1 MTEIKVTINDEDQ
14 RRRAIDSILRCSL
27 DKPMAM
33 TLKPFESKRT
43 LPANALYWQWMTT
56 LAKYFSANAGPFDRE
71 DMHELLKH
79 KFLGYQD
86 ERMIG
91 KTVIPRQLKSTAKLT
106 KGDMSHYM
114 EQVDAWA
121 ADNGCLLPRPE
132 DNEYD
137 QWRAQQNG

>member
-1 MTEIKVTINDEDQ
+1 MTTITVTINDDEQ
-14 RRRAIDSILRCSL
+14 RRRAIDAILRCNL
-27 DKPMAM
+27 TKPMTM
-33 TLKPFESKRT
+33 TLMPFESKRT
-43 LPANALYWQWMTT
+43 LSANNLYWQWLTVMATH
-56 LAKYFSANAGPFDRE
+56 FSQKAGPFSRD

-86 ERMIG
+86 EKTLG

-106 KGDMSHYM
+106 KGEMSHYM

-137 QWRAQQNG
+137 QWRERQNG